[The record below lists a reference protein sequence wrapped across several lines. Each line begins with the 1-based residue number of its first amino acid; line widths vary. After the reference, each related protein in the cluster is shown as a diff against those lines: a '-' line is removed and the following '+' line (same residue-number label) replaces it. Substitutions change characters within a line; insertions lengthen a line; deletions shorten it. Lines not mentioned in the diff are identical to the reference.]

1 MTLFSLSEYGT
12 ARVAVVIMARNEVR
26 TIGEIVGGAL
36 RFAHEVVVMDGRST
50 DGTAAAARV
59 AGARVV
65 ADEGRGKGT
74 ALRQAL
80 TATEADVIVFMDA
93 DGSHDPCD
101 VPSLALPVVRSQADV
116 CIGSRFTGGSEELSV
131 SVAQLVRTIGNV
143 SMNIAINKRWR
154 VELTDTLNGFRAV
167 RRSVGLAI
175 GLRERRHTIEQE
187 IVMKALRSGYRVMN
201 VPTHEYARRYGAS
214 HISVWREWPLF
225 VWCVLANICVRDR
238 AQRPVAAPVVAG
250 ARADLHATQAA
261 TSSSAPVR
269 ERTVAW
275 PAGRA
280 DAVQPAV
287 TEGTLR

>member
-1 MTLFSLSEYGT
+1 MVFSLNEYGS

-26 TIGEIVGGAL
+26 TIGEIAADAR
-36 RFAHEVVVMDGRST
+36 RFAHEVVVMDGRSS
-50 DGTAAAARV
+50 DGTAAAARA

-65 ADEGRGKGT
+65 ADEGRGKGA

-80 TATEADVIVFMDA
+80 TSTDADVIVFMDA
-93 DGSHDPCD
+93 DGSHDPRD
-101 VPSLALPVVRSQADV
+101 VPSLALPVVRNQADV
-116 CIGSRFTGGSEELSV
+116 CVGSRFTGGSEELSV

-143 SMNIAINKRWR
+143 SMNIAINKRWT

-167 RRSVGLAI
+167 RRSVALAI

-187 IVMKALRSGYRVMN
+187 IVMKALRNGYRVTN

-225 VWCVLANICVRDR
+225 VWCVVANICVRDR
-238 AQRPVAAPVVAG
+238 ARRPAAAPVVAG
-250 ARADLHATQAA
+250 ECADLPATPAA
-261 TSSSAPVR
+261 TSSSVPAR
-269 ERTVAW
+269 GRTVAW
-275 PAGRA
+275 PASVV
-280 DAVQPAV
+280 DAVHPAA